1 MESILLIAVIFLVI
15 GAGLTAFF
23 GIYNYTALQ
32 DLKIPEEELNKEFLE
47 ETAPEIDSG
56 TNPNRESMGMGSEE
70 EP

>member
-1 MESILLIAVIFLVI
+1 MESILLIAVTFLVI

-23 GIYNYTALQ
+23 GIYNYTTFQ

-47 ETAPEIDSG
+47 ETTPEIDTG
-56 TNPNRESMGMGSEE
+56 ANPNRESMGMGSEG